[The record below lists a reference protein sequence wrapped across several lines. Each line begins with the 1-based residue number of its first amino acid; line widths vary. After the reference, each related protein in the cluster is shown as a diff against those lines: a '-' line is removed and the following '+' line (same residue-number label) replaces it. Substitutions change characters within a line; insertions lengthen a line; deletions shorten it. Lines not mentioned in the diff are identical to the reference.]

1 MKKYA
6 FYYIRG
12 EKVIEKKGKKFT
24 HRPPAVTVC
33 IAESDIEGWYLRGI
47 AICSAKDT
55 PEKSII
61 SFDGNGSGYLKYC
74 EATFNTEVSPAQNWH
89 GGRDWAMR
97 RVKRAER
104 MLKKKLKKESEHY
117 STLNYDPIN
126 YHSKNVSKAFE
137 THGIYPVDL
146 PSFYKTTAIQEHNLT
161 DQERDLLK

>member
-55 PEKSII
+55 PEKNII
-61 SFDGNGSGYLKYC
+61 PFTGMGNSVYQELADINC
-74 EATFNTEVSPAQNWH
+74 APDNVH

-104 MLKKKLKKESEHY
+104 MLKTKLKREPNY
-117 STLNYDPIN
+117 CSTLNSDPIN
-126 YHSKNVSKAFE
+126 SHSKNVSKAFE
-137 THGIYPVDL
+137 THGINLLTL
-146 PSFYKTTAIQEHNLT
+146 PTFYKTVAIQGNNLT
-161 DQERDLLK
+161 DQEKELLK

>member
-12 EKVIEKKGKKFT
+12 EKKIEKKGKTFT

-61 SFDGNGSGYLKYC
+61 PFDELGKGISQEMTNMG
-74 EATFNTEVSPAQNWH
+74 FMTEFDNAH

-104 MLKKKLKKESEHY
+104 MLKNKLKKEPKHY
-117 STLNYDPIN
+117 STLNADPIN
-126 YHSKNVSKAFE
+126 YHSKNVIKAFE
-137 THGIYPVDL
+137 IHGIDVVAL
-146 PSFYKTTAIQEHNLT
+146 PSFYKTSVFQVWNLT
-161 DQERDLLK
+161 DQEKEVLK